1 MAGRLGSKTAV
12 VTGSGRGI
20 GKSIAQVFA
29 AEGASVLVNVA
40 HDETAA
46 NKTVEEIKHAGGE
59 ASFIKADVTK
69 WADMEKMAKAAID
82 RYKRIDILVCNAGI
96 YPSARIEEMTEA
108 QWDEVNSVN
117 LKGIF
122 LAVKACLP
130 QMKRQRYGR
139 IVLTSSITGP
149 ITGFPGWAHYGATKA
164 GMLGFIRTAA
174 IEFAKDN
181 ITINAV
187 LCGNTNT
194 QGLVDLGED
203 YVKSMEEAIP
213 LGKLAEPEDQAYAM
227 LFLASDEA
235 KHITGQSLIVDG
247 GQILP
252 ESNLALTSPV

>member
-1 MAGRLGSKTAV
+1 MPGRLTSKTAI

-20 GKSIAQVFA
+20 GKSVAQVFA
-29 AEGASVLVNVA
+29 AEQASVLVNVA
-40 HDETAA
+40 HDEAA
-46 NKTVEEIKHAGGE
+46 AIRTVEEIKQAGGE

-69 WADMEKMAKAAID
+69 WADMENMAKAAID
-82 RYKRIDILVCNAGI
+82 CYGRIDILVCNAGI
-96 YPSARIEEMTEA
+96 YPSARIEDMTEE

-122 LAVKACLP
+122 FAVKACLP
-130 QMKRQRYGR
+130 QMKKQKYGR

-149 ITGFPGWAHYGATKA
+149 ITGFPGWAHYGTTKA
-164 GMLGFIRTAA
+164 GMLGFIKTAA

-187 LCGNTNT
+187 LCGNTRT
-194 QGLVDLGED
+194 QGLVELGEE
-203 YVKSMEEAIP
+203 YVRSMEASIP
-213 LGKLAEPEDQAYAM
+213 LGRLAEPEDQAYAM

-235 KHITGQSLIVDG
+235 KYITGQSLVVDG

-252 ESNLALTSPV
+252 ESSLALV